1 MKNNSILNFR
11 HWTNLFCQPLFYF
24 GPWIQKGPHFIKKC
38 FPLKYCQIILNG
50 LLALHLW
57 NYCTYCLPPTS
68 RGQVLYILTSVW
80 VLRTLNA
87 GRNSHFWNSNFVAQV
102 FSHST
107 HVQTRTGLV
116 LKFLFIFY
124 FGITADMIPNLWF
137 FQDYQTLGEEYAGI
151 LQVNFEE
158 KNIPSKVTRL
168 LSIFLHCYGFLFSSF
183 LIKRLETILG
193 TSINYVTHEGEGKER
208 GGAARGDVDGI
219 SRYYDLTNWCNSFF
233 IMSCC
238 Y

>member
-1 MKNNSILNFR
+1 MGA
-11 HWTNLFCQPLFYF
+11 C
-24 GPWIQKGPHFIKKC
+24 
-38 FPLKYCQIILNG
+38 
-50 LLALHLW
+50 
-57 NYCTYCLPPTS
+57 
-68 RGQVLYILTSVW
+68 ILTLQCIRW
-80 VLRTLNA
+80 KFITQL
-87 GRNSHFWNSNFVAQV
+87 WNSNFVDQV

-116 LKFLFIFY
+116 LIFFY

-168 LSIFLHCYGFLFSSF
+168 LSIFFHCYGLLFSSF
-183 LIKRLETILG
+183 FIKRLETILG
-193 TSINYVTHEGEGKER
+193 TFINDVTQVGEGKER

>member
-1 MKNNSILNFR
+1 MSISLTLI
-11 HWTNLFCQPLFYF
+11 WVCVELLE
-24 GPWIQKGPHFIKKC
+24 W
-38 FPLKYCQIILNG
+38 G
-50 LLALHLW
+50 L
-57 NYCTYCLPPTS
+57 
-68 RGQVLYILTSVW
+68 LYILTSVW

-168 LSIFLHCYGFLFSSF
+168 LSIFLHCYGVLFSSF

-193 TSINYVTHEGEGKER
+193 TFINYVTHEGEAKER
-208 GGAARGDVDGI
+208 GGAARGGVINNLIKKMNWWRNI
-219 SRYYDLTNWCNSFF
+219 SLLWPYRLTSFIF
-233 IMSCC
+233 LMPCHF
-238 Y
+238 